1 MKEINIDLYND
12 FGTKSEKYDNYLFKI
27 VKLFKGTSHYKELDR
42 CLDRISN
49 EEDVIQDI
57 IGKYLDEQ
65 KSSNE

>member
-1 MKEINIDLYND
+1 MKEINTDLYND
-12 FGTKSEKYDNYLFKI
+12 FGNKSEEYDDYLFKI
-27 VKLFKGTSHYKELDR
+27 VKLFKGTNYYKELDR

-49 EEDVIQDI
+49 EEDTIQEI